1 MRKKRFSWKQF
12 SVSILIPIFLIICVI
27 YGNKTIT
34 TISETTP
41 SSTGVTVIID
51 AGHGGPDGGAVSLTG
66 VYESNLN
73 LQIAL
78 RLNDLMHLLG
88 IRTHMI
94 RTDDRTVATTGNTIA
109 QKKFSDLKS
118 RVKTV
123 NLTENCLLLSIH
135 QNIFPD
141 SRYKG
146 AQIFYSETTYSKEF
160 AELMQEQFIK
170 TINPE
175 SNRKCKPA
183 KDIYL
188 MDNINTTGILIE
200 CGFLSNQEEEMALRT
215 DVYQKK
221 ICCVIAASTSLF
233 LHKYAIT

>member
-1 MRKKRFSWKQF
+1 MRKILFSWKQF
-12 SVSILIPIFLIICVI
+12 SVSILIPIFLIISVI

-41 SSTGVTVIID
+41 RRAGITVIID

-94 RTDDRTVATTGNTIA
+94 RTDDCTVATTGNTIA
-109 QKKFSDLKS
+109 QKKISDLKS

-123 NLTENCLLLSIH
+123 NQTENSILLSIH

-146 AQIFYSETTYSKEF
+146 AQIFYSKTPYSKEY

-170 TINPE
+170 TINQE

-188 MDNINTTGILIE
+188 MDKINTTGILIE
-200 CGFLSNQEEEMALRT
+200 CGFLSNPEEEKNLRAEA
-215 DVYQKK
+215 YQKK
-221 ICCVIAASTSLF
+221 ICCVIAASTSIF